1 MLNCRNLED
10 LKISKL
16 KISEDNE
23 QLCDE
28 DLSFI
33 MANMSSALKCFELD
47 TSNLT
52 DLAFQVIGITN
63 IDFLFIFM
71 SN

>member
-1 MLNCRNLED
+1 MVLNCRSLENLQ
-10 LKISKL
+10 ISKL
-16 KISEDNE
+16 SSGHNE

-33 MANMSSALKCFELD
+33 MANISSALKCLELD

-52 DLAFQVIGITN
+52 DLTFQVVCSTWEKARGVA
-63 IDFLFIFM
+63 
-71 SN
+71 S